1 MATAIADAVL
11 MLPPCAQ
18 VNVDAHAA
26 TILTATN
33 AAIWHCRCESNGND
47 AHIEDLQYCSTA
59 PTCRKLED
67 PFSRMQP
74 LVWGAYDI
82 VWWGC
87 RCSTVFTMLYCME
100 IVMRTTQKRSAVVRR
115 RKIIARC

>member
-47 AHIEDLQYCSTA
+47 AHIEDLQ
-59 PTCRKLED
+59 
-67 PFSRMQP
+67 
-74 LVWGAYDI
+74 
-82 VWWGC
+82 
-87 RCSTVFTMLYCME
+87 
-100 IVMRTTQKRSAVVRR
+100 
-115 RKIIARC
+115 